1 VLCGSLCAHFAR
13 ARVVCAFRG
22 IDFLMSR
29 ERLAVLVVSPALQVM
44 FYRLGLRDARDLRAT
59 SVEYRLN

>member
-1 VLCGSLCAHFAR
+1 MLCGSLCAHFAR
-13 ARVVCAFRG
+13 ARVVCAVRG
-22 IDFLMSR
+22 IDSFMSR
-29 ERLAVLVVSPALQVM
+29 GRLAVLVVSPGLQVI